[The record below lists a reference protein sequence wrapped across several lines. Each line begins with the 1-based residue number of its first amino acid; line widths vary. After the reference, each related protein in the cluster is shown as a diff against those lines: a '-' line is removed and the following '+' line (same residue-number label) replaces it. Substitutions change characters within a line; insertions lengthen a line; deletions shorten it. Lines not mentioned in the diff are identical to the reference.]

1 MKTRAPVD
9 LQRIC
14 VQPGAP
20 SAQAVDRD
28 VVCCSVIFGAH
39 ATPVQRFDMHRP
51 ERLDRLVALAPG
63 HRLSRSLAPLACHL
77 TRRFQQIQRIEPA
90 VERALVQPMEAT
102 ILGASHNA
110 STPRLQMSRPPCPSC
125 FVFEVSCPHRRSSHA
140 RRNPISFASAPPNR
154 CARPGRLPPNDPSP
168 GPDSASDERERGWSS
183 ALFPPK
189 SKPPEGET
197 KDAPND
203 QPIAQEAPS
212 AGVTNAHPFAAK
224 APVDSLFV
232 LRSSDRGP

>member
-28 VVCCSVIFGAH
+28 VVCCSVIFGTH

-51 ERLDRLVALAPG
+51 ERLDRLVALVPG
-63 HRLSRSLAPLACHL
+63 RRLSRSLAPLACHL

-102 ILGASHNA
+102 ILGASHTA
-110 STPRLQMSRPPCPSC
+110 STPRLQVSRPPCPSC
-125 FVFEVSCPHRRSSHA
+125 FVFEVSCPHPEILPCAKEPDIVRQCTTEQMCETRTLTTDRAMA
-140 RRNPISFASAPPNR
+140 R
-154 CARPGRLPPNDPSP
+154 
-168 GPDSASDERERGWSS
+168 
-183 ALFPPK
+183 
-189 SKPPEGET
+189 
-197 KDAPND
+197 
-203 QPIAQEAPS
+203 
-212 AGVTNAHPFAAK
+212 
-224 APVDSLFV
+224 
-232 LRSSDRGP
+232 